1 MRAGVSPALKSV
13 SVPAGVVGVSVSAVI
28 PRIMVDVSVPGIEA
42 IIACPSASVAPAP
55 VTPRGPDVLGAR
67 HKNRPKICC
76 T

>member
-1 MRAGVSPALKSV
+1 MAGVSPALKSV

-42 IIACPSASVAPAP
+42 VMACPSASVAPVP
-55 VTPRGPDVLGAR
+55 VTRLGADVLGAR

-76 T
+76 A